1 MKFAI
6 VTGAYGYIGSVLCK
20 LLRERDYY
28 VVGVD
33 NDLRAQEDW
42 INECGR
48 IESFNDYLFDDFAS
62 TGGIHLLKEYKDATI
77 FHLAANSLLGPSAF
91 DPLSYY
97 ENNTAKTLNLLQTL
111 KPSNRLIFAST
122 AAVYG
127 ITNKPV
133 REKSKIDPP
142 NNYGQSKLWCEQL
155 IDSCYEIL
163 NLKATSFRFFNVI
176 GAYKNIGQLS
186 ETPHIINQLC
196 DRAMK
201 NETFTING
209 DDFETKDGTCI
220 RDYVHVVDICNAMIH
235 ADEYMRDH
243 NKPMHEKFN
252 LGTNVGQ
259 SVKEIVDIFKR
270 VCYDVSVK
278 TGPKRIGDPPF
289 LVADSS
295 KFIKNTG
302 FMYEHSSDIEA
313 MIKSA
318 WEYRNYG
325 RERNFSQV

>member
-1 MKFAI
+1 MKTAI
-6 VTGAYGYIGSVLCK
+6 VTGSYGYIGSVLCK

-28 VVGVD
+28 VVGIDNSTAAQLDWFHERERVD
-33 NDLRAQEDW
+33 SL
-42 INECGR
+42 NEYLCG
-48 IESFNDYLFDDFAS
+48 DFAS
-62 TGGIHLLKEYKDATI
+62 PHGIHILKEYKDATV

-97 ENNTAKTLNLLQTL
+97 ENNSAKTLKLLQTL

-127 ITNKPV
+127 ITDKPV
-133 REKSKIDPP
+133 HEKSKIDPP
-142 NNYGQSKLWCEQL
+142 NNYGQSKLWCEHM
-155 IDSCYEIL
+155 IDSCYKIL

-176 GAYKNIGQLS
+176 GAYKNVGQLP

-196 DRAMK
+196 DRALK
-201 NETFTING
+201 NEVFTVNG
-209 DDFETKDGTCI
+209 SDFKTKDGTCI

-243 NKPMHEKFN
+243 NKPTHEKFN
-252 LGTNVGQ
+252 LGTNNGQ
-259 SVKEIVDIFKR
+259 SVKEIVDIFKN

-278 TGPKRIGDPPF
+278 IGPKRIGDPPF
-289 LVADSS
+289 LVADPS
-295 KFIKNTG
+295 KFIKKTG
-302 FMYEHSSDIEA
+302 FMYEHSSDLEA

-318 WEYRNYG
+318 WEYRSG
-325 RERNFSQV
+325 RK